1 MDPKKVT
8 SEMDQAMSDL
18 KQDISQVRTGR
29 ASSSMVE
36 NIVVSAYG
44 GAQRLKIMELANIN
58 AQDPTLIVIEPW
70 DKQVV
75 GEIRKAILAANVGLN
90 PSIDGDVIRISIPP
104 MTGED
109 REKFVK
115 LLHTKLENAKVHIRQ
130 IRADAMKDI
139 KTAFEA
145 KDIGEDEKFSQEES
159 LQRITDEYTQK
170 VEELG
175 KIKESEL
182 LQV

>member
-1 MDPKKVT
+1 
-8 SEMDQAMSDL
+8 MDQALSDL

-29 ASSSMVE
+29 ASTSMVE

-58 AQDPTLIVIEPW
+58 AQDPTMIVIEPW

-139 KTAFEA
+139 KTAFES

-159 LQRITDEYTQK
+159 LQKITDEYTQK
-170 VEELG
+170 VEDLG
-175 KIKESEL
+175 KTKESEL

>member
-58 AQDPTLIVIEPW
+58 AQDPTLMVIEPW